1 VKEKIMGEVI
11 NTTRE
16 GAIATVTIDRAAEG
30 NMLDLDMLRALA
42 GAFRDAGAS
51 DAKVIALRA
60 AGNDFCRGRDPRGG
74 KASPTALDLRAD
86 MIGPIMDVYAAIAG
100 APQPVVCAV
109 QGAALGFGCALAT
122 ACDITIATDDSRFS
136 LPELEKNFPPTL
148 AISAMMARV
157 PRKALTWMVY
167 STGEIDARTALQ
179 LGIVSSV
186 VAKSALEAETGKLM
200 AGLATRSR
208 EVLIGVKDYMRAAPS
223 MDPRG
228 AADYAS
234 NLLAAV
240 MSSTP
245 R

>member
-1 VKEKIMGEVI
+1 MGEVI
-11 NTTRE
+11 NTTRDGE
-16 GAIATVTIDRAAEG
+16 IATITIDRAAEG
-30 NMLDLDMLRALA
+30 NMLNLDMLRALA

-51 DAKVIALRA
+51 DAKLIALRA
-60 AGNDFCRGRDPRGG
+60 MGNDFCRGRDPRGG
-74 KASPTALDLRAD
+74 KPSPTALDLRSNV
-86 MIGPIMDVYAAIAG
+86 IGPIMDVYEAIAG
-100 APQPVVCAV
+100 APQPVIGAV

-122 ACDITIATDDSRFS
+122 ACDITIAADDSRFS

-167 STGEIDARTALQ
+167 STAEIDARTALQ
-179 LGIVSSV
+179 LGVVSQV
-186 VAKSALEAETGKLM
+186 VPKAALAAETAKMM
-200 AGLATRSR
+200 AGLVVRSR
-208 EVLIGVKDYMRAAPS
+208 EVLIGVKDYMRVGPT

-234 NLLAAV
+234 TLLAAV

>member
-1 VKEKIMGEVI
+1 
-11 NTTRE
+11 
-16 GAIATVTIDRAAEG
+16 
-30 NMLDLDMLRALA
+30 
-42 GAFRDAGAS
+42 
-51 DAKVIALRA
+51 
-60 AGNDFCRGRDPRGG
+60 
-74 KASPTALDLRAD
+74 

-100 APQPVVCAV
+100 APQPVVGAV

-200 AGLATRSR
+200 TGLATRSR
-208 EVLIGVKDYMRAAPS
+208 EVLTGVKDYMRAAPS

-234 NLLAAV
+234 NLLAADV
-240 MSSTP
+240 VDPAITAAILPALKPAP
-245 R
+245 RHSQLCGRHSLAGLRRPLGRRLERSGRLLLRVLPGLQAFAMPFLKQPDDLTRSV